1 VSRNNLL
8 EALPDLIVLL
18 QSDGTVF
25 KSYGGR
31 GVSELKPAG
40 DFAGKAIDALWPAP
54 VASLARQLAAQAMAG
69 RKTTESDFEHAGHRY
84 DMRISVHGSDMVT
97 CVIRAVLDGKSLDSS
112 EPQESSRTRLDR
124 RGLMRCF
131 RELISV
137 ASLRKTPATVA
148 VIQVDGVID
157 IEQLISVDISE
168 RIMRGAILRLRP
180 LCCES
185 ARGSPWWYLGQL
197 GDNLLLLV
205 LATSEREV
213 VESCVSQVCENLR
226 QPIGV
231 GDAVFQLTPY
241 AGVAILGRDAS
252 SAKTLL
258 RHASASATEARRV
271 RSSKPRFYSDASEL
285 TASAPLDIAHDL
297 REAIGNGDVRLRYI
311 GRHDLSSGRLVAW
324 VGYLQWRHR
333 VYGEIQP
340 IEMLRLAEVMGLSAQ
355 LSAAALK
362 CLREDFPQLAGHGD
376 GRARVSFGPPR
387 QHLLHEGF
395 VRDIERFLGE
405 GGVPADRL
413 ELRISVKAALA
424 RSPADF
430 DSLAQ
435 RGVQLVV
442 DEIGRGMDFPLDW
455 LGRAPMRGLL
465 LNRSWVTAALT
476 VVAAL
481 KMCRASSALAKALGW
496 TPIAV
501 GVDGAVQRDALLD
514 LGCEQGSGELFGASL
529 RREFRQDIMEGGRVV
544 VAA

>member
-1 VSRNNLL
+1 MSRNNLL

-18 QSDGTVF
+18 QRDGTAL

-31 GVSELKPAG
+31 GVAELKPTA
-40 DFAGKAIDALWPAP
+40 DFAGKSIDTFWPAP
-54 VASLARQLAAQAMAG
+54 VASLARHLAVEAIAG
-69 RKTTESDFEHAGHRY
+69 RTTTESDFEHAGHRY
-84 DMRISVHGSDMVT
+84 DMRVSVHGTDMVT
-97 CVIRAVLDGKSLDSS
+97 CVIRAVLDGKALANP
-112 EPQESSRTRLDR
+112 EPQESSRTSLDR
-124 RGLMRCF
+124 RALMRGF
-131 RELISV
+131 RERISV

-148 VIQVDGVID
+148 VIQVDGLID

-168 RIMRGAILRLRP
+168 RIMRAAILRLRP
-180 LCCES
+180 LCCEP
-185 ARGSPWWYLGQL
+185 ARGAPWSYLGQL

-205 LATSEREV
+205 LTTNEREV
-213 VESCVSQVCENLR
+213 IESCVAQVCENLR
-226 QPIGV
+226 QPISV

-252 SAKTLL
+252 SPKALL
-258 RHASASATEARRV
+258 RHASASAIEARRV
-271 RSSKPRFYSDASEL
+271 RSSKLRFYSGASDL
-285 TASAPLDIAHDL
+285 TISAPLDIAHDL
-297 REAIGNGDVRLRYI
+297 REAIANGEVRLRYI

-333 VYGEIQP
+333 LYGEIQP
-340 IEMLRLAEVMGLSAQ
+340 IEMLRLAEVMGLTAA
-355 LSAAALK
+355 LSKAALK
-362 CLREDFPQLAGHGD
+362 CLQEDFPKLAADAD
-376 GRARVSFGPPR
+376 GRVRVSFGPPR
-387 QHLLHEGF
+387 QHLLQDGF
-395 VRDIERFLGE
+395 VRDIERFLAE
-405 GGVPADRL
+405 GAVPAHRL

-430 DSLAQ
+430 DDLAR

-442 DEIGRGMDFPLDW
+442 DEIGRGMDLPLDW

-465 LNRSWVTAALT
+465 LNRSWVSAALT
-476 VVAAL
+476 DVAAL

-496 TPIAV
+496 TPIAL

-529 RREFRQDIMEGGRVV
+529 RREFRHDIMERDRVV